1 MYVYPCSSYLFR
13 YVFSQDTWSDLS
25 LLKISF
31 LINLLTLVYSS
42 SAQVIKV
49 YLHSGYTVYLFKY
62 CNMYYI
68 YLLKLSIQVYLYT
81 FTGLHD
87 KPGNHLTQAGEQKL
101 CSCGLMEL

>member
-1 MYVYPCSSYLFR
+1 
-13 YVFSQDTWSDLS
+13 
-25 LLKISF
+25 
-31 LINLLTLVYSS
+31 
-42 SAQVIKV
+42 
-49 YLHSGYTVYLFKY
+49 
-62 CNMYYI
+62 MYYI